1 MAAVLFYFA
10 WLCLVS
16 RILANEQEYYNIIA
30 FKDSL
35 ADEHIFVLRWAK
47 GEALCFIEYMV
58 YLDYIDF
65 YVACWWRWA
74 Y

>member
-1 MAAVLFYFA
+1 M
-10 WLCLVS
+10 S
-16 RILANEQEYYNIIA
+16 I
-30 FKDSL
+30 
-35 ADEHIFVLRWAK
+35 DEHIFVLRWAK
-47 GEALCFIEYMV
+47 GAALCFIEYLV